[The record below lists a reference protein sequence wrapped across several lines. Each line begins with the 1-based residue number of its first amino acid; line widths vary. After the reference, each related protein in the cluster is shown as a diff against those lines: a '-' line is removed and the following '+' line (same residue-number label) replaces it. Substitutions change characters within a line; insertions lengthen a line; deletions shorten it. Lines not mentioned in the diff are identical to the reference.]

1 MSRQPTSR
9 SCFVCGRENP
19 VGLKVSWDQHPEAG
33 EIRGTV
39 TVPGHFNGYPGV
51 THGGIVGALLDETA
65 GRTILMDGG
74 FEDLM
79 VTAKLEVVYRRP
91 TPTGV
96 PLLRGRA
103 AAAADRHAGGSRG
116 RDAPS
121 RRHGDGES
129 QGSPGAAAGRDRRG
143 LGGRAG
149 ALALAPEGPRR
160 AGPEGCRFCSP
171 PVEPPGRPM
180 L

>member
-1 MSRQPTSR
+1 MSNRQPSSR

-19 VGLKVSWDQHPEAG
+19 VGLKVRWDQHPEAG

-39 TVPGHFNGYPGV
+39 TVPEHFNGYPGV
-51 THGGIVGALLDETA
+51 THGGIVAALLDETG

-96 PLLRGRA
+96 PLLAVGRLTRRSETRA
-103 AAAADRHAGGSRG
+103 EAEAELRLPDGTVSARATVLLARPPDSIVDRWAEEREHWIV
-116 RDAPS
+116 D
-121 RRHGDGES
+121 
-129 QGSPGAAAGRDRRG
+129 
-143 LGGRAG
+143 
-149 ALALAPEGPRR
+149 
-160 AGPEGCRFCSP
+160 
-171 PVEPPGRPM
+171 
-180 L
+180 

>member
-1 MSRQPTSR
+1 MSNRQPSSR

-19 VGLKVSWDQHPEAG
+19 VGLKVRWDQHPEAG

-39 TVPGHFNGYPGV
+39 TVPEHFNGYPGV
-51 THGGIVGALLDETA
+51 THGGIVAALLDETG

-96 PLLRGRA
+96 PLLAVGRLTRRLETRAEAEAELRLPDGTVSARAKVLLARPPDSIVERWAEERGTWRV
-103 AAAADRHAGGSRG
+103 D
-116 RDAPS
+116 
-121 RRHGDGES
+121 
-129 QGSPGAAAGRDRRG
+129 
-143 LGGRAG
+143 
-149 ALALAPEGPRR
+149 PE
-160 AGPEGCRFCSP
+160 
-171 PVEPPGRPM
+171 
-180 L
+180 